1 MSNDIFYDKSRL
13 SILAVLI
20 AEKSEITFNDLIE
33 KTQLTKGNLSSH
45 LKKLEDEKIIK
56 IDKFFKV
63 KKPVTTIQLTTIG
76 RKQFL
81 EYLSQMENL
90 IKNSLKRTT

>member
-56 IDKFFKV
+56 IDKFFKD
-63 KKPVTTIQLTTIG
+63 KKPVTTVQLTTIG
-76 RKQFL
+76 RKQFV

-90 IKNSLKRTT
+90 IKKSLKRTT

>member
-20 AEKSEITFNDLIE
+20 TEKSEITFNELVE

-56 IDKFFKV
+56 INKFFKD
-63 KKPVTTIQLTTIG
+63 KKPVTSVQLSAMG
-76 RKQFL
+76 RKQFVD
-81 EYLSQMENL
+81 YLSQMEKL
-90 IKNSLKRTT
+90 IKHSLKGTV